1 MVSFDHREP
10 GTPERAWAD
19 SKQLRAVPE
28 LDLAGVDR
36 AVVFAA
42 HPDDET
48 LGAGGIVH
56 RLVRAGTS
64 VRVIVATLGEKSH
77 PNSPTHT
84 RESLSQV
91 RHQEMADAVDVI
103 TAGSSVPEYLALPD
117 GGLTAGALADP
128 VSEAVAWAAQGRQPL
143 AVVTWVEDGH
153 PDHEILAAQV
163 QWAAGAAAVRCV
175 QYPIWWWHW
184 GAPNKL
190 PRGLVHVPL
199 ADEDRDAKRQALE
212 HHVSQVRP
220 LSEQPGDEVLLGPHI
235 LEHFGRDREYF
246 ILSAPHQTPV
256 FNRVH
261 SESEDPW
268 NVDSSRYEHRKRDVL
283 TASLPRE
290 LYPRALDIGC
300 STGALTAQLAAH
312 VGVLTAVDASDVA
325 LGKARAR
332 LAERGLENVQLRHA
346 VLPGQ
351 WDPAWTELDL
361 IVVSEVGYF
370 CSAEQW
376 NELLSLCTTALSPE
390 GHLVLCH
397 WRHPIKDWPLDGDDV
412 HREARRRRNLTRLV
426 AHREE
431 DFEIDIYARTKR
443 GRS

>member
-19 SKQLRAVPE
+19 SPQLRAAPE

-48 LGAGGIVH
+48 LGAGGTVH
-56 RLVRAGTS
+56 RLVQGGAT

-77 PNSPTHT
+77 PDSPTHT
-84 RESLSQV
+84 PESLSRV
-91 RHQEMADAVDVI
+91 RHLEMADAVEAI
-103 TAGSSVPEYLALPD
+103 TAGTAAPEYLALPD
-117 GGLTAGALADP
+117 GALTAEELTGP
-128 VSEAVAWAAQGRQPL
+128 VAEAVGWVAEGARPL
-143 AVVTWVEDGH
+143 VVVTWVKDGH

-163 QWAAGAAAVRCV
+163 QQTAGAAAVRCV
-175 QYPIWWWHW
+175 QYPVWWWHW
-184 GAPNKL
+184 GSPNSL

-199 ADEDRDAKRQALE
+199 SAVDRDAKQQALE
-212 HHVSQVRP
+212 QHVSQVRP
-220 LSEQPGDEVLLGPHI
+220 LSDRPGDEVLLGPHV

-268 NVDSSRYEHRKRDVL
+268 NVDSSRYEGRKRDVL
-283 TASLPRE
+283 TASLPRDR
-290 LYPRALDIGC
+290 YPRALDIGC

-312 VGVLTAVDASDVA
+312 SGELTAVDASDVA

-332 LAERGLENVQLRHA
+332 LTERGLDNVHLRNA
-346 VLPGQ
+346 VLPDQ
-351 WDPAWTELDL
+351 WDPAWRELDL

-370 CSAEQW
+370 CSPEQW
-376 NELLSLCTTALSPE
+376 KELLTLCITALSDD

-397 WRHPIKDWPLDGDDV
+397 WRHPIEDWPLDGADV
-412 HREARRRRNLTRLV
+412 HREARRRRSLTRV
-426 AHREE
+426 VEHRER
-431 DFEIDIYARTKR
+431 DFEIDVYARTRR

>member
-1 MVSFDHREP
+1 MVTFDHREP
-10 GTPERAWAD
+10 GTPEQKWAD
-19 SKQLRAVPE
+19 SKALRTAPE
-28 LDLAGVDR
+28 LDLEGVDR

-48 LGAGGIVH
+48 LGAGGTVH
-56 RLVRAGTS
+56 RLNQAGSS

-77 PNSPTHT
+77 PDSPTHT
-84 RESLSQV
+84 QQTLSRV
-91 RHQEMADAVDVI
+91 RHLEMSEAVGAI
-103 TAGSSVPEYLALPD
+103 TAGCVTPEYLALPD
-117 GGLTAGALADP
+117 GGLTAEALADP
-128 VSEAVAWAAQGRQPL
+128 VNEAMTWLAQGRHPL
-143 AVVTWVEDGH
+143 AVVTWVKDGH

-163 QWAAGAAAVRCV
+163 QEAAGAAAVRCV

-184 GAPNKL
+184 GTPGKL

-199 ADEDRDAKRQALE
+199 SHEDRDAKQQALE

-220 LSEQPGDEVLLGPHI
+220 LSDQPGDEVLLGPHI
-235 LEHFGRDREYF
+235 LEHFEREREYF
-246 ILSAPHQTPV
+246 ILAAPHQTPV

-261 SESEDPW
+261 TESEDPW
-268 NVDSSRYEHRKRDVL
+268 SVDSSRYEHRKRDVL

-312 VGVLTAVDASDVA
+312 VGVMTAVDASDVA
-325 LGKARAR
+325 LGKARTR
-332 LAERGLENVQLRHA
+332 LTERGLKNVQLRNA
-346 VLPGQ
+346 VLPEQ
-351 WDPAWTELDL
+351 WDPDWTDLDL

-370 CSAEQW
+370 CSPEQW
-376 NELLSLCTTALSPE
+376 KKLLSLCTKALSSD

-426 AHREE
+426 EHREA

-443 GRS
+443 GRA